1 MAHKIDEQ
9 TPVTSEEQSQGESS
23 DDSSQGQEQSSRI
36 DPEIQSIRDVPVE
49 DAVREKLKGVSEVN
63 IVVVGCYEMG
73 KSTLINSLFFE
84 KGKKY
89 NKKAKEGSMGPCTTK
104 ERAREPHVLEING
117 IKYNIYDSPGLQDG
131 SGDDSGLLQWISTR
145 HDKIHLVIYCTRM
158 KGDVRP
164 SEIEAMKNI
173 TTAFKKSI
181 WENAVI
187 ALTFAN
193 EVEAT
198 DPDMED
204 DEYFKKI
211 FEDKKKKL
219 NSIFIEEL
227 ALKDGTLKKEA
238 ILPAGSAKK
247 LILPGQSQDWRF
259 DFWRG
264 CLDAC
269 DPEGQDALFELY
281 KTRDYSTIGAKASTA
296 SGAVAIVG
304 GLGCM
309 VAGAVF
315 TSTGILAPAGIPL
328 LVGGG
333 VSTGLGVA
341 ATAGG
346 AGGIHANRKA
356 KKEEEERKKRAAE
369 RAKKIG

>member
-1 MAHKIDEQ
+1 MQ
-9 TPVTSEEQSQGESS
+9 TE
-23 DDSSQGQEQSSRI
+23 I
-36 DPEIQSIRDVPVE
+36 DPEIQSVRDVHVE

-89 NKKAKEGSMGPCTTK
+89 NKKAKEGSMGPCTTR
-104 ERAREPHVLEING
+104 ETAREPHVLEING
-117 IKYNIYDSPGLQDG
+117 IKYSIYDSPGLQDG
-131 SGDDSGLLQWISTR
+131 SGDDLELLEWISER
-145 HDKIHLVIYCTRM
+145 HDKIHLVIYCTKM

-164 SEIEAMKNI
+164 AEIEAMKNI

-181 WENAVI
+181 WDNAVI

-193 EVEAT
+193 EVDST

-204 DEYFKKI
+204 DEYFKNI
-211 FEDKKKKL
+211 FEDKKKQL
-219 NSIFIEEL
+219 NCIFVEEL

-238 ILPAGSAKK
+238 IHPAGSTKK
-247 LILPGQSQDWRF
+247 LILPGQSQDWRV

-264 CLDAC
+264 CLYAC
-269 DPEGQDALFELY
+269 DPEGKKALYELY
-281 KTRDYSTIGAKASTA
+281 KTRHYIDISTIGASASTT
-296 SGAVAIVG
+296 SGAVAIAG

-315 TSTGILAPAGIPL
+315 TGTGILAPVGVPL
-328 LVGGG
+328 LIGGG
-333 VSTGLGVA
+333 VSTVLGVA

-346 AGGIHANRKA
+346 AAGVHAGRKA
-356 KKEEEERKKRAAE
+356 KKEEAERKKRAAK
-369 RAKKIG
+369 RAKK